1 MATVMSLSAVKSYAP
16 TMGAYDPH
24 PAIGDLERIVPDG
37 RRKSRRLPRSLGK
50 SLGPAALICLWWVGT
65 RYGLISEDLL
75 PGPAT
80 LLATLLEMIS
90 SGDLAEA
97 LLLSLQRVVIGF
109 GIGFVTGVGLA
120 LIAGLLRLGEDLID
134 APMQMARTLPWAG
147 LVPLLIIWLGIDETP
162 KVILVAFAVTFPLYI
177 NTFAGIRNVDRTLVE
192 AARTL
197 SFGRAALILQVILP
211 GTLPNLLVGLRYS
224 LGSAWLAL
232 VFAETVNA
240 QGGLGYLITHAREV
254 YRVDIII
261 LCLAIYALLG
271 LGADLVVRVLERVLL
286 GWRQSFDGV

>member
-1 MATVMSLSAVKSYAP
+1 M
-16 TMGAYDPH
+16 
-24 PAIGDLERIVPDG
+24 PADG
-37 RRKSRRLPRSLGK
+37 RRKNPLPRGLSK
-50 SLGPAALICLWWVGT
+50 SLGAIALITLWWVGT
-65 RYGLISEDLL
+65 GYGWISEDLF
-75 PGPAT
+75 PGPRT
-80 LLATLLEMIS
+80 MLATLADLIG
-90 SGDLAEA
+90 SGELLGA
-97 LLLSLQRVVIGF
+97 LTLSLQRVAVGF
-109 GIGFVTGVGLA
+109 GFGFVTGVGLA
-120 LIAGLLRLGEDLID
+120 LISGLFRLGEDLVD

-162 KVILVAFAVTFPLYI
+162 KITLVAFAVTFPLYI

-197 SFGRAALILQVILP
+197 AFGRSALIFQVILP
-211 GTLPNLLVGLRYS
+211 GALPSLLVGLRYS

-261 LCLAIYALLG
+261 LCLVIYALLG
-271 LGADLVVRVLERVLL
+271 LGADLVVRLLEKVLL
-286 GWRQSFDGV
+286 RWRQNFDGA